1 MQFPISKVIIKRSF
15 ENVAEWLFRRLG
27 SQGLMGIGLKAGF
40 FGDLGRKGP
49 IQGDCGRPNAK
60 PRGFVENQCAERLKN
75 VTYRSTELCSSLNK
89 PK

>member
-60 PRGFVENQCAERLKN
+60 QPGFPLDVAVGHLENSGYGSMKIPD
-75 VTYRSTELCSSLNK
+75 SLNNLR
-89 PK
+89 